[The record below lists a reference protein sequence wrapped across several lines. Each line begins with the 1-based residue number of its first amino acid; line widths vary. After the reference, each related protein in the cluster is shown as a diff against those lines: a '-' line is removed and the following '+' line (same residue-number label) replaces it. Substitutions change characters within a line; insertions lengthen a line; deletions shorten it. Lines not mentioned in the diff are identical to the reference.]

1 MSQEATGAKRPSAR
15 TERTERTEVQQESH
29 RLQDVLAVAAV
40 TIGIAAL
47 ILGWIEATHFPG
59 AVLGVIGL
67 PLALYSQMISA
78 TTNERWLN
86 VIGMIA
92 SFIGAGFALSNGGF
106 SI

>member
-1 MSQEATGAKRPSAR
+1 MPQEAAGAKRQTAGAR
-15 TERTERTEVQQESH
+15 TESH

-40 TIGIAAL
+40 TIGLAAL
-47 ILGWIEATHFPG
+47 VLGWIPATHFPG
-59 AVLGVIGL
+59 AVAGVIGL

-86 VIGMIA
+86 VIGMVA
-92 SFIGAGFALSNGGF
+92 SFMGAAFALSNGGF

>member
-1 MSQEATGAKRPSAR
+1 MPQQATGARRAPAR
-15 TERTERTEVQQESH
+15 TERTEAAQESH
-29 RLQDVLAVAAV
+29 RLQDVLAVAAI

-47 ILGWIEATHFPG
+47 ILGWIPATHFPG

-86 VIGMIA
+86 VIGMVA
-92 SFIGAGFALSNGGF
+92 SFVGAGFALSNGGF

>member
-1 MSQEATGAKRPSAR
+1 MPQREAQEATGAGRAPAR
-15 TERTERTEVQQESH
+15 TETRQESH

-47 ILGWIEATHFPG
+47 ILGWIPATHFPG
-59 AVLGVIGL
+59 VLLGVIGL

-86 VIGMIA
+86 VIGMIT
-92 SFIGAGFALSNGGF
+92 SFVGAGFALSNGGF

>member
-1 MSQEATGAKRPSAR
+1 MPQEATGTQRPAVRAR
-15 TERTERTEVQQESH
+15 AEQESH
-29 RLQDVLAVAAV
+29 RLQDVMAVAAV

-47 ILGWIEATHFPG
+47 VLGWIPATHFPG

-67 PLALYSQMISA
+67 PVALYSQMISA

-86 VIGMIA
+86 VIGMIT
-92 SFIGAGFALSNGGF
+92 SFVGAGFALSNGGF

>member
-1 MSQEATGAKRPSAR
+1 MPQQATGARETTGR
-15 TERTERTEVQQESH
+15 TKSKQESH

-40 TIGIAAL
+40 TIGITAL
-47 ILGWIEATHFPG
+47 ILGGIPATHFPG

-86 VIGMIA
+86 VIGMIT
-92 SFIGAGFALSNGGF
+92 SFIGIGFALSNGGF